1 MSLQIRHN
9 LTFYAQRG
17 DVSVCGHS
25 NRWNLEQ
32 NLPNF
37 QLAIRSF
44 QMPFYPSGPAPVLHE
59 DKQGVLP
66 YGIAFCVEPGVLN
79 LQETFLKQ
87 VLLLI
92 SFSHPISCPQTPY
105 ASSSHE
111 KDKHVS
117 SHAAYEHPSAVY
129 FQSEVPKRHGLCGE
143 FAGLGKCIRSL
154 VIFHHAFLS
163 LEIRTVTRNG
173 KLAERRTGC
182 IFGFFSRE
190 VVRYLA
196 LLSVPNEQTAERTGQ
211 PVPLLILCQTFSP
224 MTLTGG
230 ASSTFT
236 GTASGEASE

>member
-1 MSLQIRHN
+1 MRKEAMSPYAVIPTNGILNKASQIFN
-9 LTFYAQRG
+9 WQS
-17 DVSVCGHS
+17 VSFKCRFIS
-25 NRWNLEQ
+25 
-32 NLPNF
+32 
-37 QLAIRSF
+37 
-44 QMPFYPSGPAPVLHE
+44 PVLHE
-59 DKQGVLP
+59 NKQGVLP
-66 YGIAFCVEPGVLN
+66 YAIAFCVESGVLN
-79 LQETFLKQ
+79 LQETFLKNKF
-87 VLLLI
+87 LLLV

-111 KDKHVS
+111 EDKHVS

-143 FAGLGKCIRSL
+143 FAGLDKCIRSL

-190 VVRYLA
+190 VVRYPA
-196 LLSVPNEQTAERTGQ
+196 LLSVPNEQAAERTGQ

>member
-1 MSLQIRHN
+1 
-9 LTFYAQRG
+9 
-17 DVSVCGHS
+17 
-25 NRWNLEQ
+25 
-32 NLPNF
+32 
-37 QLAIRSF
+37 
-44 QMPFYPSGPAPVLHE
+44 MPFYPSGPAPVLHE

-66 YGIAFCVEPGVLN
+66 YAIVFCVEPGMLN

-87 VLLLI
+87 VLLLVP
-92 SFSHPISCPQTPY
+92 FSHPISCPQTPY

-117 SHAAYEHPSAVY
+117 SHAAYEHPSTVY

-190 VVRYLA
+190 VVRYPAPSVNRSNLRA
-196 LLSVPNEQTAERTGQ
+196 FLVPFCLSA
-211 PVPLLILCQTFSP
+211 
-224 MTLTGG
+224 
-230 ASSTFT
+230 ASAITCSRPSVLWSKLPAM
-236 GTASGEASE
+236 AS